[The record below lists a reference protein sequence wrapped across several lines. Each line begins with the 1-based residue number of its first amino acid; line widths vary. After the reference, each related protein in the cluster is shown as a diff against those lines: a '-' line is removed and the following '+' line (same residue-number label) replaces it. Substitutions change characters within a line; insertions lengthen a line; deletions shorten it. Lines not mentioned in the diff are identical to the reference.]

1 MNKIWTK
8 VKKNIQP
15 LWAGLEHNFSRT
27 WSQLVLFD
35 MFRIHW
41 PKNQIDKEMYLLAP
55 VVQHRG
61 LFCGTAV
68 PGTKKIAD
76 QQIPGTWVPGT
87 YKIVDQEMART
98 W

>member
-1 MNKIWTK
+1 
-8 VKKNIQP
+8 
-15 LWAGLEHNFSRT
+15 
-27 WSQLVLFD
+27 
-35 MFRIHW
+35 
-41 PKNQIDKEMYLLAP
+41 MYLLAP

-87 YKIVDQEMART
+87 YKIVDQQMART